1 MSTAAATRDSAA
13 RTGKLCYVGG
23 AMVEVAEPG
32 EMRWPISSFRT
43 RRRAP
48 PALGLLLALGAALLS
63 MPSPA
68 LAASDPQP
76 SAPIRLRVAGGLAD
90 LRQYVRHEQPFW
102 SQRVPELTGG
112 RVRAEIA
119 PFDRS
124 GIRGQEMLQ
133 LIRLGVVPFGNVLLS
148 LAAADDPELNGIDL
162 PVLNPD
168 VASLR
173 RTAALWRPG
182 LSALLRD
189 RYAVELLAV
198 YTYPAQVVFCRRPF
212 SGLSDLAGRRVRTS
226 SVGQSELVSALGA
239 APVVIPFAE
248 TLGALR
254 SGVVECAITAAMSGN
269 AVGLHEVTSHLSRL
283 AVGWGV
289 SVFAVNRAA
298 WLALPEEV
306 RKRLGEGLKQ
316 LEDEIWRS
324 AEVETENGLACNAGS
339 DACVDGR
346 RGRMTV
352 VEERDQDEAL
362 RAQLLRDVV
371 LPSWVRRC
379 GGGCAETWNRHLA
392 PTLGL
397 WAKER

>member
-1 MSTAAATRDSAA
+1 MIFRPAVRDSAA
-13 RTGKLCYVGG
+13 RTGKLCYSGVGT
-23 AMVEVAEPG
+23 MEVAG
-32 EMRWPISSFRT
+32 PIVMTCPVRPSGT
-43 RRRAP
+43 RPRACHIV
-48 PALGLLLALGAALLS
+48 GLLLILGVALLS
-63 MPSPA
+63 PGI
-68 LAASDPQP
+68 AAGDSQ
-76 SAPIRLRVAGGLAD
+76 STPIRLRVAGGLAD

-133 LIRLGVVPFGNVLLS
+133 LMRLGVVPFGNVLLS
-148 LAAADDPELNGIDL
+148 LAAADDPELNGLDL

-173 RTAALWRPG
+173 RTAALWRPR
-182 LSALLRD
+182 LQTLLQE
-189 RYAVELLAV
+189 RYGVELLAV

-298 WLALPEEV
+298 WLALPEDV
-306 RKRLGEGLKQ
+306 RTRLGEGLRQ

-324 AEVETENGLACNAGS
+324 AEFETQNGLACNAGS

-346 RGRMTV
+346 RGRMSI
-352 VEERDQDEAL
+352 VEEREQDEAL

-379 GGGCAETWNRHLA
+379 GAGCAETWNRHIA
-392 PTLGL
+392 AALGL

>member
-1 MSTAAATRDSAA
+1 
-13 RTGKLCYVGG
+13 
-23 AMVEVAEPG
+23 
-32 EMRWPISSFRT
+32 MRASILPV
-43 RRRAP
+43 
-48 PALGLLLALGAALLS
+48 LGLLLFSGAVSLAAPS
-63 MPSPA
+63 VERAGNDAPPSP
-68 LAASDPQP
+68 P
-76 SAPIRLRVAGGLAD
+76 PIRLRVAGGLAD
-90 LRQYVRHEQPFW
+90 LGQYVRHEQPFW
-102 SQRVPELTGG
+102 TQRVPEITGG
-112 RVRAEIA
+112 RVTAEIV

-133 LIRLGVVPFGNVLLS
+133 LIRLGVVPLGNVLLS

-173 RTAALWRPG
+173 RTAALWRPR
-182 LSALLRD
+182 LMTLLRE
-189 RYAVELLAV
+189 RYGVELLAV

-248 TLGALR
+248 TLGAIR
-254 SGVVECAITAAMSGN
+254 NGVVECAVTAAMSGN
-269 AVGLHEVTSHLSRL
+269 AVGLHEATSHLSRL

-289 SVFAVNRAA
+289 SVFAANRAA
-298 WLALPEEV
+298 WKALPEEV
-306 RKRLGEGLKQ
+306 RTKLADGLRQ
-316 LEDEIWRS
+316 LEEDVWRS

-339 DACVDGR
+339 DTCAGGR
-346 RGRMTV
+346 RGRMTI
-352 VEERDQDEAL
+352 VEERQQDETL
-362 RAQLLRDVV
+362 RAKLLQDVV

-379 GGGCAETWNRHLA
+379 GAGCAETWNRDLA

-397 WAKER
+397 WAVE

>member
-1 MSTAAATRDSAA
+1 MTCPNRSPRRFSPRFHAVRPLPLLAAVLAVLLSAAATGSAA
-13 RTGKLCYVGG
+13 GD
-23 AMVEVAEPG
+23 EP
-32 EMRWPISSFRT
+32 PT
-43 RRRAP
+43 
-48 PALGLLLALGAALLS
+48 
-63 MPSPA
+63 
-68 LAASDPQP
+68 
-76 SAPIRLRVAGGLAD
+76 PIRLRVAGGLAD
-90 LRQYVRHEQPFW
+90 LGQYVRHEQPFW
-102 SQRVPELTGG
+102 NTRVPELTDG

-173 RTAALWRPG
+173 RTAALWRPR
-182 LSALLRD
+182 LTALLRE
-189 RYAVELLAV
+189 RYGVELLAV

-226 SVGQSELVSALGA
+226 SVGQSELVAGLGA

-269 AVGLHEVTSHLSRL
+269 AVGLHEVASHLSRL

-289 SVFAVNRAA
+289 SVFAANRAA
-298 WLALPEEV
+298 WKALPEEV
-306 RKRLGEGLKQ
+306 RTRLGEGLRQ

-324 AEVETENGLACNAGS
+324 AEVETEKGLACNAGS
-339 DACVDGR
+339 NACADGR
-346 RGRMTV
+346 RGRMTI
-352 VEERDQDEAL
+352 VEERHQDEAL
-362 RAQLLRDVV
+362 RARLLRDVV

-379 GGGCAETWNRHLA
+379 GAECAETWNRHIA

-397 WAKER
+397 WAGEQR